1 MTADIRLAGAGTAL
15 LLVSSALLMQTA
27 IDSRL
32 PVLLAALATLGA
44 IAAVLRVAEPT
55 A

>member
-1 MTADIRLAGAGTAL
+1 MTVDIRMAGAGAAL
-15 LLVSSALLMQTA
+15 LLVSSALLTQTA

-32 PVLLAALATLGA
+32 PAFLAALAALGA
-44 IAAVLRVAEPT
+44 IAVMLRVAEPT